1 MGQFTEL
8 FNGLENTETKS
19 QLKMKGTKSANR
31 SPDKKAPTVA
41 APSAKSLQSAESELN
56 GEKPSTSGRAA
67 APILGKRSDPDYRQ
81 APAFV
86 RKDTYKAVR
95 IALLNDERGLDYSE
109 LVEELLTAWLAG
121 KKIII

>member
-19 QLKMKGTKSANR
+19 QLKMKGTKSEKRN
-31 SPDKKAPTVA
+31 PNKKAPAAA
-41 APSAKSLQSAESELN
+41 APSAKPLQSAKSELD
-56 GEKPSTSGRAA
+56 GKKTTTGGRAA
-67 APILGKRSDPDYRQ
+67 APIIGKRRDPDYRQ

-86 RKDTYKAVR
+86 RKDTYKAIR

-109 LVEELLTAWLAG
+109 LVEELLTAWLADR
-121 KKIII
+121 K

>member
-19 QLKMKGTKSANR
+19 QQKMKGSKSEKR
-31 SPDKKAPTVA
+31 SPDKKAPAAA
-41 APSAKSLQSAESELN
+41 APLAKPLQFAESESD
-56 GEKPSTSGRAA
+56 GKKTSTGGRAA
-67 APILGKRSDPDYRQ
+67 VPIVGKRSDPDYRQ

-86 RKDTYKAVR
+86 RKDTYKTVR

-109 LVEELLTAWLAG
+109 LVEELLTAWLADR
-121 KKIII
+121 K